1 MGLGKQAKAPSRGEV
16 EAVLGV
22 LGQDPSARKEP
33 LYFPVVGQGRPA
45 SEGDSPAHLVDDQ
58 RRPGRDRSSHL
69 SPRLSEQGKIGQ
81 GDPDSEKLTTAL
93 MEYRKTVP
101 HAGPRTHRPRG
112 WNCSH
117 PPNHRGIPETASSA
131 GDPPL
136 ERNPASLPPPI
147 QQEDHSID
155 QVFTQP
161 GPIAEANLSRGL
173 IPSLPAHR
181 LAQLPASRIAV

>member
-1 MGLGKQAKAPSRGEV
+1 MGLGKQAKAPSRGQV

-81 GDPDSEKLTTAL
+81 GDPDK
-93 MEYRKTVP
+93 RKTHNRTDGVSQDRAACGSTNTSTARMELLSSP
-101 HAGPRTHRPRG
+101 QSPRHSGNSVVCWR
-112 WNCSH
+112 
-117 PPNHRGIPETASSA
+117 SA
-131 GDPPL
+131 P
-136 ERNPASLPPPI
+136 
-147 QQEDHSID
+147 
-155 QVFTQP
+155 
-161 GPIAEANLSRGL
+161 
-173 IPSLPAHR
+173 
-181 LAQLPASRIAV
+181 